1 MIPRFVI
8 INIDERNEFEKMYQ
22 LPYGYGDC
30 PIFDDIDDAI
40 RVLKE
45 IPEIFH
51 GCSVERIDGNG
62 RDVVYRP

>member
-8 INIDERNEFEKMYQ
+8 INISERNEFEKEYQ

-40 RVLKE
+40 RGLKS
-45 IPEIFH
+45 IPELYK
-51 GCSVERIDGNG
+51 GCAVEKIDDHG
-62 RDVVYRP
+62 RDVVYYS